1 MTIKD
6 LFSFEKMVTPVIIKI
21 LYLLGLIGGLVFV
34 IISVI
39 SGLEAND
46 YGYMY
51 DTSIMSPGNLGIV
64 GSIFLYVVFAFVWR
78 LFLEAVIVIFQIY
91 RNLNESAEI
100 LRSLKQSAGGK
111 P

>member
-6 LFSFEKMVTPVIIKI
+6 LFSFDKMVTPVIIKI
-21 LYLLGLIGGLVFV
+21 LYLLGLAGGLLFV

-39 SGLEAND
+39 NSASVDEYA
-46 YGYMY
+46 YMY
-51 DTSIMSPGNLGIV
+51 DSGFMSPGGLGIV
-64 GSIFLYVVFAFVWR
+64 GSIIMYVVFIFVWR

-100 LRSLKQSAGGK
+100 LRSLKQSTGGK

>member
-1 MTIKD
+1 MNIKD
-6 LFSFEKMVTPVIIKI
+6 LFSFDKMVTPVIIKI
-21 LYLLGLIGGLVFV
+21 LYLLGLAGGLLFV
-34 IISVI
+34 IFNVI
-39 SGLEAND
+39 SSTTADEYAYMND
-46 YGYMY
+46 SGF
-51 DTSIMSPGNLGIV
+51 MSPGGLGIV
-64 GSIFLYVVFAFVWR
+64 GSIFVYVVFIFVWR

>member
-6 LFSFEKMVTPVIIKI
+6 LFTFDKMVTPVIIKI
-21 LYLLGLIGGLVFV
+21 LYLLGLLGGLVFV
-34 IISVI
+34 IISVVN
-39 SGLEAND
+39 SLSVND

-51 DTSIMSPGNLGIV
+51 DTSIMSPGNLGVV
-64 GSIFLYVVFAFVWR
+64 GAIFLYVVGIFVWR

-100 LRSLKQSAGGK
+100 LRSMNQSAGGK

>member
-6 LFSFEKMVTPVIIKI
+6 LFSFDKMVTPVIIKI
-21 LYLLGLIGGLVFV
+21 LYLLGLIGGFLFV
-34 IISVI
+34 IFSVI
-39 SGLEAND
+39 NSLTADE
-46 YGYMY
+46 YEYMY
-51 DTSIMSPGNLGIV
+51 DSGFMSPGGLGIV
-64 GSIFLYVVFAFVWR
+64 GSIIMYVVFIFVWR

-111 P
+111 L